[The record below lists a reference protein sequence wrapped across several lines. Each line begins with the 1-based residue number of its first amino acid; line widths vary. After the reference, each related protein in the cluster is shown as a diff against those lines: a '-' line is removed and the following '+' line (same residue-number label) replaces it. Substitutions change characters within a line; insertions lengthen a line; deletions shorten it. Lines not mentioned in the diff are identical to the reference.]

1 MSDAPKNRGDDTGR
15 IVVGKKVGAYEI
27 ESQLGKGGM
36 AVVYVA
42 RHRDLDKRVAIK
54 VLRSELAESD
64 EIRKRFLREGRAAA
78 RVRHPHVVDIT
89 DVGSDGDD
97 VYLVMELLEGE
108 TLASVIDR
116 EIILAPERVVDYLV
130 PVVAALGAAHKNGVV
145 HRDLKPENI
154 FLARDPSGRAF
165 PKVLDFGI
173 SHLRDNTEERVTELG
188 SVLGTPQYMSPE
200 QARGEDSLTPQT
212 DQFSLGIIL
221 YEALVGR
228 LPYEGETPVQLI
240 HEVARGDVRPMRTF
254 KSWIPQ
260 DLEEV
265 VMRALAG
272 DPSKRY
278 PTIEE
283 LGLALLPFGSE
294 HTEEVWRAALLGQ
307 TQRPSLAPPTMAG
320 PPTTGR
326 RRRQDLAT
334 TPHRRATGSQ
344 PRAAAASQA
353 AVESAVPTP
362 VPTPGTPTAAATPAG
377 RGWRALAAI
386 AALLLVLAMAG
397 YLTFGRAPATST
409 VTLHVSPPGQ
419 VRVDGRVIGSG
430 SDVAIAIP
438 DDGRAHEVV
447 LEADGYHTV
456 TRSVR
461 RADEL
466 GTSVALEAIPAAST
480 ALGAATGDVEG
491 TPPPTSVVTEP
502 PPSTTTEPPST
513 AAGPPPTTGRPVI
526 RRPPRTGT
534 PPTTTRTDPDD
545 DLRTS
550 R

>member
-1 MSDAPKNRGDDTGR
+1 MTDRPKDRGDASGR
-15 IVVGKKVGAYEI
+15 IVVGRKVGAYEI

-36 AVVYVA
+36 AVVDVA
-42 RHRDLDKRVAIK
+42 RHRGLDTRVAIK

-97 VYLVMELLEGE
+97 VYLVMELLDGE
-108 TLASVIDR
+108 TLASVLER

-173 SHLRDNTEERVTELG
+173 SHIRDTEERVTELG

-200 QARGEDSLTPQT
+200 QARGEDALTPQT
-212 DQFSLGIIL
+212 DQFSLAMIL

-240 HEVARGDVRPMRTF
+240 HEVARGEVRPMRAF

-265 VMRALAG
+265 VMKALSGKPDA
-272 DPSKRY
+272 RY
-278 PTIEE
+278 ATIEE

-294 HTEEVWRAALLGQ
+294 RTEEVWRAALLGQ
-307 TQRPSLAPPTMAG
+307 TRSPSVAPPSTSG
-320 PPTTGR
+320 PPSTGR

-334 TPHRRATGSQ
+334 TPHRRATDSHPTAGTAES
-344 PRAAAASQA
+344 PALVAAPAPQAEPSSSRGRGA
-353 AVESAVPTP
+353 AVGAIVAVLLLMIAIAGY
-362 VPTPGTPTAAATPAG
+362 VMVG
-377 RGWRALAAI
+377 RGE
-386 AALLLVLAMAG
+386 G
-397 YLTFGRAPATST
+397 SSTAT
-409 VTLHVSPPGQ
+409 VHLSPPAA
-419 VRVDGRVIGSG
+419 VTIDGRSVGSG
-430 SDVAIAIP
+430 SDALTIP
-438 DDGRAHEVV
+438 DDGQSHEVV
-447 LEADGYHTV
+447 LRAEGYAAV

-461 RADEL
+461 RAGDS
-466 GTSVALEAIPAAST
+466 GQRHARARAAR
-480 ALGAATGDVEG
+480 A
-491 TPPPTSVVTEP
+491 P
-502 PPSTTTEPPST
+502 
-513 AAGPPPTTGRPVI
+513 PPPTTVEGATQDV
-526 RRPPRTGT
+526 PPPSSAVAEP
-534 PPTTTRTDPDD
+534 PPTTIAAPPDPDIP
-545 DLRTS
+545 
-550 R
+550 